1 MTRFAH
7 PWYIFLL
14 LLILPVV
21 FFWGR
26 STGGRIRFSSL
37 KILKDIGASTVFHP
51 RQILLLLRVFVIV
64 FFVLAL
70 ARPQSGKKFTKITSE
85 GIDIM
90 LLLDTSGSMKAM
102 DFELSGERVE
112 RLDIVKDVVEKFIRK
127 RPNDR
132 MGIIVFGDDAYTQ
145 CPLTLDHGIV
155 IEFLKK
161 LEIGMAGQATAI
173 GSAIGVGV
181 NRMKD
186 IKAKSKIMILLT
198 DGKNTAGRIS
208 PIKASEI
215 SESFNIKIY
224 TIGVGTKGKAP
235 FLVNHP
241 FFGKKFMFQ
250 NIEFDEQTLMEIAK
264 NTKARYFAAN
274 KTSELEKIYDD
285 IDKLETTKIEA
296 KEYTE
301 YNEIFHY
308 FLLIGVFL
316 LLVEI
321 ILGNTILRKIP

>member
-102 DFELSGERVE
+102 DFELSVLISSRMLSKNLSG
-112 RLDIVKDVVEKFIRK
+112 K
-127 RPNDR
+127 DR
-132 MGIIVFGDDAYTQ
+132 MTEWV
-145 CPLTLDHGIV
+145 
-155 IEFLKK
+155 
-161 LEIGMAGQATAI
+161 
-173 GSAIGVGV
+173 
-181 NRMKD
+181 
-186 IKAKSKIMILLT
+186 LLYSVMMH
-198 DGKNTAGRIS
+198 IHS
-208 PIKASEI
+208 
-215 SESFNIKIY
+215 
-224 TIGVGTKGKAP
+224 V
-235 FLVNHP
+235 H
-241 FFGKKFMFQ
+241 
-250 NIEFDEQTLMEIAK
+250 
-264 NTKARYFAAN
+264 
-274 KTSELEKIYDD
+274 
-285 IDKLETTKIEA
+285 
-296 KEYTE
+296 
-301 YNEIFHY
+301 
-308 FLLIGVFL
+308 
-316 LLVEI
+316 
-321 ILGNTILRKIP
+321 